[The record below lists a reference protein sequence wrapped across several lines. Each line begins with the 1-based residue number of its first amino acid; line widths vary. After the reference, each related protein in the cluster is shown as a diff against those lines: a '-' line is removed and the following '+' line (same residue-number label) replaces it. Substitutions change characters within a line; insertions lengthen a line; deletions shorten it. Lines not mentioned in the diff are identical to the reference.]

1 MGFESAPFKLTQEY
15 VDLMDGFESDKFEN
29 FKSLVQAGLI
39 ECRKHIDDLESL
51 ITTMA
56 KGNHAQ

>member
-1 MGFESAPFKLTQEY
+1 
-15 VDLMDGFESDKFEN
+15 MDGFESDKFEN

-56 KGNHAQ
+56 KGNHA